1 MMILK
6 KIRRIISITA
16 IGCVLGSAGIANAD
30 QTGAGSTI
38 LFAGGDVRENTSYPY
53 VGVVHHF
60 SGDILADGFLVR
72 AFAYHAKYE
81 YDSAAVVGGEVD
93 GRFDGA
99 DLMIGYQKVMDSFA
113 LRGYIGID
121 YEDHDLS
128 PDNVF
133 DSNRGS
139 DTGVKVQVELET
151 DYAAPNYVSLIASH
165 GSAKDRYWAR
175 LRAGRDF
182 SGYVVGPEVLF
193 TGDDE
198 YDEKRIGVFVTVRK
212 LLPVL
217 LSVSAGH
224 SDSDSNRG
232 GNSAYLNFEISRTF

>member
-1 MMILK
+1 MTLK
-6 KIRRIISITA
+6 KFRRLISVA
-16 IGCVLGSAGIANAD
+16 ALGCVVGSTSVANAD
-30 QTGAGSTI
+30 QSGAGSTI
-38 LFAGGDVRENTSYPY
+38 LFAGGDIRENTSYPY
-53 VGVVHHF
+53 VGVIHHF

-72 AFAYHAKYE
+72 ATAYQANYE

-93 GRFDGA
+93 GRADGA

-128 PDNVF
+128 PDNIF

-151 DYAAPNYVSLIASH
+151 DYASPNYVSLIASH

-175 LRAGRDF
+175 FRAGRDF

-198 YDEKRIGVFVTVRK
+198 YDENRIGAFVTVRK
-212 LLPVL
+212 LLPVS
-217 LSVSAGH
+217 LSISAGH
-224 SDSDSNRG
+224 SNTDGNRG